1 MGKLIEMALGSSTI
15 VVIFFF
21 FYHKPLEAPAELN
34 LNFKPEKKEN
44 RGVEI
49 CSLLLISAW
58 R

>member
-21 FYHKPLEAPAELN
+21 YHKPLEAELN

-49 CSLLLISAW
+49 CSLLLISA
-58 R
+58 